1 MVLSSDSAPS
11 LPSCELVIT
20 KAANTHTHTQHS
32 RTARN
37 FSVFPVCMSNE
48 ASQLD
53 QVDLLVSSVFPK
65 WRNQGTEMVSN
76 LPSVSQPENGS
87 GGI

>member
-20 KAANTHTHTQHS
+20 KAANTHTQHS
-32 RTARN
+32 QSARN
-37 FSVFPVCMSNE
+37 FSVFPVCISNE